1 MRGEGDDQYV
11 KPFLKWA
18 GSKSQL
24 LPVFSALYP
33 PAAKVERYLEPFVGC
48 GAVFFQVQALLK
60 PKHAILCD
68 NNAELIATFCAVRD
82 RPQDVIAALNK
93 HAKAHSE
100 EYFYK
105 IRAQQPSDPMAIAAR
120 LIYLNK
126 TCFNGLYR
134 VNSKGGFNVPFGH
147 RTNPSIVIEDR
158 LLEISRVL
166 KGVEI
171 RARDFREIPDHAK
184 PGDFIYFDPPYHP
197 MSGTAY
203 FTSYTSG
210 EFIERDQRD
219 LADVFARLDRM
230 GCLLMLSN
238 SDVPL
243 MEELYGKYVVHKVQA
258 RRMINSNGEKRGPV
272 SEVVVCNY
280 GGATVPAERKKSM
293 TPSPAPPRPGLVHL
307 HKGDAGET
315 QLASGERVRKDALRI
330 ECCGTVDE
338 LSSYIGLARAALLD
352 KDKPKGSASLNSTL
366 KRVQREL
373 YCLGTQLATAEGGN
387 PPRES
392 RAISDDDVAQLDRE
406 IAENDA
412 QLPRLRSF
420 ILPGGGV
427 VASHLHV
434 ARAICRR
441 AERQVVRL
449 FAEEAPM
456 PNLIPYLNRL
466 SLALFSMARVAC
478 QLFSEDED
486 LV

>member
-24 LPVFSALYP
+24 LPVFSSLYP

-60 PKHAILCD
+60 PKHATLCD
-68 NNAELIATFCAVRD
+68 NNAELVATFCAVRD
-82 RPQDVIAALNK
+82 RPQDVIAALHK

-100 EYFYK
+100 EFFYK
-105 IRAQQPSDPMAIAAR
+105 IRAQQPSDPVAIAAR

-134 VNSKGGFNVPFGH
+134 VNSKGGFNVPFGRH
-147 RTNPSIVIEDR
+147 ANPTIVMEDR

-171 RARDFREIPDHAK
+171 RARDFRELPDHAR

-197 MSGTAY
+197 VSGTAF

-210 EFIERDQRD
+210 AFLERDQRD

-243 MEELYGKYVVHKVQA
+243 VHELYDRYKVHTVLA
-258 RRMINSNGEKRGPV
+258 RRNINSKGEKRGPV
-272 SEVVVCNY
+272 NEVVVCNY
-280 GGATVPAERKKSM
+280 GEGGVTAPKKTTSAHGM
-293 TPSPAPPRPGLVHL
+293 VHV
-307 HKGDAGET
+307 HRGDGGET

-338 LSSYIGLARAALLD
+338 LSSYLGLARAALLD
-352 KDKPKGSASLNSTL
+352 KDKPKGSASLVSTL
-366 KRVQREL
+366 KRIQREL
-373 YCLGTQLATAEGGN
+373 YWLGTQLATVEGGK
-387 PPRES
+387 PPREG
-392 RAISDDDVAQLDRE
+392 RPITAEDVAQLDRE

-412 QLPRLRSF
+412 ELPSLRSF

-441 AERQVVRL
+441 CERQVVRL
-449 FAEEAPM
+449 FAEESTSSHV
-456 PNLIPYLNRL
+456 IPYLNRL

-478 QLFSEDED
+478 QLFGEQEE